1 MKHIKKYTV
10 FSKVL
15 PEAEVLYWQ
24 NTTTTTTTTNTTV
37 PGTHFFFFFF
47 FLLLPC
53 RPTTYA
59 LCFPGVVRSSS
70 K

>member
-24 NTTTTTTTTNTTV
+24 NTTM
-37 PGTHFFFFFF
+37 
-47 FLLLPC
+47 
-53 RPTTYA
+53 YYYY
-59 LCFPGVVRSSS
+59 
-70 K
+70 